1 MLVNYNHFISVNAQP
16 AAGPLED
23 FLLAPLA
30 LMSPSTINPDIPA
43 QTHQVPSALEN
54 ASQINHQVAPQ
65 SVLESALQITHQMAP
80 PSALE
85 NASKITHQ
93 VVPPSALENTSKI
106 THHVVPPLALM
117 KRFTPELVTFC
128 VSHSVTLCTGIG
140 ARISQWK

>member
-30 LMSPSTINPDIPA
+30 LMSPSTINPEIPA

-54 ASQINHQVAPQ
+54 ASQINHQV
-65 SVLESALQITHQMAP
+65 AP

-106 THHVVPPLALM
+106 
-117 KRFTPELVTFC
+117 K
-128 VSHSVTLCTGIG
+128 
-140 ARISQWK
+140 

>member
-30 LMSPSTINPDIPA
+30 LMSPSTISPA
-43 QTHQVPSALEN
+43 QTHQVLSALEN
-54 ASQINHQVAPQ
+54 ASQINHQV
-65 SVLESALQITHQMAP
+65 VP

-85 NASKITHQ
+85 DASKITHQ

-106 THHVVPPLALM
+106 
-117 KRFTPELVTFC
+117 K
-128 VSHSVTLCTGIG
+128 
-140 ARISQWK
+140 